1 MDKLEIGSHYL
12 IHCYKHNKQLYKV
25 WEEAV
30 LLEVNDDCLIF
41 GNNRTKV
48 IEADGRS
55 WRTREPAVM
64 YFFKDK
70 WYNIIGQYKKDGIQY
85 YCNIASPYV
94 IDENTIKYIDYDL
107 DLRVFPDMSFKIL
120 DRGEYNYHK
129 TQMGYSKELDFILRT
144 ELSNLIEEV
153 RKRNWPFQHEDLIR
167 YYDKYRFIKSL
178 EKENCKN

>member
-30 LLEVNDDCLIF
+30 LLDVLDDCLIF

-70 WYNIIGQYKKDGIQY
+70 WYNVIAQYKKDGIQY

-178 EKENCKN
+178 EKQNSKN